1 MNDYG
6 FKNQQDLENKF
17 PIFKD
22 LDKLQESDLV
32 EKIQD
37 LIKNPDSEIENT
49 IENIIKQSEK
59 IKNFVEEQPSEIVGL
74 IEIIQKDKSTLYRFL
89 LVISLPFISYF
100 LIVNVLPTVLP
111 WLTTVST
118 IPAIGFGIEI
128 LRKSRNFQ
136 RRVSRLFQ
144 VAKESI
150 EQEKQKLAADKDKK
164 IQSEIDRQN
173 SEQQRKIEKL
183 KDQIQRQKQRIGLT
197 GKYKSL
203 LDFVNTRLDDN
214 SYQKLL
220 GLMHQIQDDLAD
232 LSDHLTYKPE
242 KINNPDKLEVLK
254 VHFPR
259 GPARIVLYIDDLDR
273 CPPDKVVEVL
283 EAVQLLLNTE
293 IFIIVL
299 AIDDRYIGRALEQV
313 YEGVLKRG
321 ATPSGID
328 YLEKIIQIPYRMR
341 PINKDMTEKFLRSL
355 IDIEDK
361 PQEDKPQKEK
371 ITIWEDNS
379 EKGNMELSTYSDKIS
394 EPINEENYNKENDSE
409 KTPSSENQTSL
420 VDFQKVTSQKFTSEE
435 VQWISE
441 CCKCVDLN
449 PRTTKRLINICK
461 ILKNIWTPGPNDRIW
476 KEEPEEKYKRTLIAF
491 LALAGRYP
499 QEMRKLL
506 EEIYLEFEET
516 NINTVKIIKYKWL
529 NRLQNLDPLMDTHN
543 QREWKKFKNDLNKM
557 PPQEFVFDKRT
568 FNLAVSFC
576 FVGDLGYDPDD
587 TYNREYKF
595 EDPQKQYGFKRI

>member
-1 MNDYG
+1 
-6 FKNQQDLENKF
+6 
-17 PIFKD
+17 
-22 LDKLQESDLV
+22 
-32 EKIQD
+32 
-37 LIKNPDSEIENT
+37 
-49 IENIIKQSEK
+49 
-59 IKNFVEEQPSEIVGL
+59 
-74 IEIIQKDKSTLYRFL
+74 
-89 LVISLPFISYF
+89 
-100 LIVNVLPTVLP
+100 
-111 WLTTVST
+111 
-118 IPAIGFGIEI
+118 
-128 LRKSRNFQ
+128 
-136 RRVSRLFQ
+136 
-144 VAKESI
+144 
-150 EQEKQKLAADKDKK
+150 
-164 IQSEIDRQN
+164 
-173 SEQQRKIEKL
+173 
-183 KDQIQRQKQRIGLT
+183 
-197 GKYKSL
+197 
-203 LDFVNTRLDDN
+203 
-214 SYQKLL
+214 
-220 GLMHQIQDDLAD
+220 
-232 LSDHLTYKPE
+232 
-242 KINNPDKLEVLK
+242 
-254 VHFPR
+254 
-259 GPARIVLYIDDLDR
+259 
-273 CPPDKVVEVL
+273 
-283 EAVQLLLNTE
+283 
-293 IFIIVL
+293 
-299 AIDDRYIGRALEQV
+299 
-313 YEGVLKRG
+313 
-321 ATPSGID
+321 
-328 YLEKIIQIPYRMR
+328 MR

-361 PQEDKPQKEK
+361 PQEDQPQKEK
-371 ITIWEDNS
+371 ITIWEDYS
-379 EKGNMELSTYSDKIS
+379 EKGNMEFFTYSDKIS
-394 EPINEENYNKENDSE
+394 EPMNEENYNKENDSE